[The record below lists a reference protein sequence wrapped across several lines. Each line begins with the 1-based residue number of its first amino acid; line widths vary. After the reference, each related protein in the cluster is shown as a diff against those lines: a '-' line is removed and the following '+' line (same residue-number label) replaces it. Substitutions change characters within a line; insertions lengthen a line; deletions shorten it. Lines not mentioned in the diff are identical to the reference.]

1 MSTVFKQLPKQSQEE
16 LLSKLQTLPV
26 EQQAKIL
33 LQLLKQ
39 PT

>member
-1 MSTVFKQLPKQSQEE
+1 MSNVFKQLPKQHQEE